1 MLLGRGQHSQGIRGN
16 YEASQRKWRVC
27 LAYRDD
33 NWNERGNPGQIKVDG
48 PRVPFLGVQKPYIK
62 RPSFVSQGPPEK
74 QDQWDACIH
83 RKRFIIRNWLMC
95 PWRLTSP
102 KICRQCRQAAEPGE
116 PLVSF

>member
-16 YEASQRKWRVC
+16 YEASQRKWRVY

-62 RPSFVSQGPPEK
+62 RPGFVCVLVRDLQ
-74 QDQWDACIH
+74 
-83 RKRFIIRNWLMC
+83 RN
-95 PWRLTSP
+95 RTSRMHVY
-102 KICRQCRQAAEPGE
+102 IERD
-116 PLVSF
+116 L

>member
-62 RPSFVSQGPPEK
+62 RPSFVCVLVRDLQ
-74 QDQWDACIH
+74 
-83 RKRFIIRNWLMC
+83 RN
-95 PWRLTSP
+95 RTSGMHVY
-102 KICRQCRQAAEPGE
+102 IERD
-116 PLVSF
+116 S